1 MRNFSRYHVV
11 AAALGVGAIG
21 SLAMGIGQFS
31 TPAPAPKNVARLRAT
46 SSNYFCGPPN
56 VGEPSY
62 VMICAPVSRM
72 PASMFQTIQVVATA

>member
-1 MRNFSRYHVV
+1 MDFNEEKSMLT
-11 AAALGVGAIG
+11 LGTTPARCTM
-21 SLAMGIGQFS
+21 LS

-46 SSNYFCGPPN
+46 SSNDFCGPPN

-62 VMICAPVSRM
+62 VMICAPGSRM